1 MAEEIAYLRRE
12 LRKARKILSRAENRL
27 AALERK
33 YLKESEEERVKELK
47 EELKKEYP
55 EMEFSEDS
63 IKILKL
69 VGTLPCI
76 PISEEKREIAEA
88 IAERY
93 E

>member
-12 LRKARKILSRAENRL
+12 LEKARGILSKVENRL
-27 AALERK
+27 AVLERK
-33 YLKESEEERVKELK
+33 YLKESEEERLKELK
-47 EELKKEYP
+47 QELKKEYP
-55 EMEFSEDS
+55 EMEFNEDS

-69 VGTLPCI
+69 VGTLPSI
-76 PISEEKREIAEA
+76 PISEEKKEIAEA

>member
-12 LRKARKILSRAENRL
+12 LQKAREILSRAENRL

-69 VGTLPCI
+69 VGTLPPI
-76 PISEEKREIAEA
+76 PISEEKKEIAEA